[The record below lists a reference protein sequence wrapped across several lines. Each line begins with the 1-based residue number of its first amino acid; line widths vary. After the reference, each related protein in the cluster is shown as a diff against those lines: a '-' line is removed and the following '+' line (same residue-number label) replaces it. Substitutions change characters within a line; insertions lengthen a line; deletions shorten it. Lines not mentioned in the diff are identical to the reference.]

1 MEGMRKVGK
10 QEVGQ
15 NEGGEMRNSREIG
28 EELGKR
34 QKKQKGN
41 WEGERKKGR
50 DGGMRCVGE
59 RGKR

>member
-34 QKKQKGN
+34 
-41 WEGERKKGR
+41 
-50 DGGMRCVGE
+50 
-59 RGKR
+59 